1 MKNQRQAAG
10 QEPPKVP
17 GYIVTYSDMVTL
29 LLTFFVMLMSL
40 ASMQDPELFNRGR
53 GSFVQ
58 SVRGLGLGIL
68 YGKKRTMCLGN
79 KRIKYSADSADAWS
93 AAINMD
99 AREEKL
105 RRMFNQIRQS
115 METMPSQVVGEGANF
130 SLAEVRFSPGGAI
143 LNESAKRF
151 LTEYS
156 VYLRQNPHYEPGTLY
171 VVGLAGGRGTQR
183 QQWLLSARRAQ
194 AVAEFLQGLLS
205 SETDLSTRSSHRR
218 FTPNWRIYWWGAGP
232 GGEWIDQDALIS
244 RRSQILIAVV
254 RAS

>member
-29 LLTFFVMLMSL
+29 LLTFFVMLLSL
-40 ASMQDPELFNRGR
+40 ASVQDPELFNKGR
-53 GSFVQ
+53 GSFIQ

-68 YGKKRTMCLGN
+68 YGKRQTLYLGN

-130 SLAEVRFSPGGAI
+130 SLAEVRFSPADAI

-151 LTEYS
+151 LTDCAAH
-156 VYLRQNPHYEPGTLY
+156 LRQNPHNEAGALY
-171 VVGLAGGRGTQR
+171 IVGLAGGEATER

-205 SETDLSTRSSHRR
+205 SERGLSTRSSHRR
-218 FTPNWRIYWWGAGP
+218 FTPDWRIYWWGAGP

-244 RRSQILIAVV
+244 RRSQILIAIV